1 MLPAARALCAGG
13 VIDLDGERV
22 ADGQLHLGNDEDVG
36 QRLRAL
42 VGEEAV
48 ALGHGQ
54 VHVGLQA
61 LADDLG
67 RACLFER
74 AVDDGAHRDDVLP
87 ARHGLAVEGV
97 GGEGLVHLVEDHV
110 ARVVLAGVRHGE
122 PDLVAGESEDRREE
136 LGKRVEREVQGGLRA
151 AAGGALR
158 ALAVQAVL
166 DDIEIEARKRVH
178 AEVIHRM
185 GDDVELIVAVG
196 LLGLLDELVELG
208 EEPAVEHGHI
218 LGLGQL
224 FGVEVDKVVE
234 HELAGVAELE
244 VVLAELLEDLLRAAD
259 VRVIV
264 RAGGPQAQDIRAV
277 LVEHVRGI
285 DAVAKALVHGLTL
298 AVDRPAVGDALL
310 KGRALAEGADSGQ
323 QRRLEPA
330 AVLIETLEVHR
341 GGPEA
346 LILLHGR
353 EVRGTGV
360 EPAVKRVLFFG
371 KAGVL
376 AAVRAGEA
384 LGQDVGGI
392 HIEPGVGALFGK
404 EVRDGLDGLVGAD
417 GLAAV
422 LAVEH
427 GDGQAPAALTG
438 DAPVGALADHALH
451 AVDAPA
457 RDPAHVV
464 ARGAGLILKRVDR
477 AEPLRGG
484 AEDDGL
490 LAAPAVRIAVHDLF
504 GSEEGTGLLH
514 VVQDDGVGLF
524 NEHTLIFSGIVGVA
538 ALIVDGHD
546 HVHAVAAAGLI
557 VVRAEAGRG
566 VDAAGTGIHRDIVG
580 QHQTGGLGQ
589 EGMRCEHVLIEV
601 TGVGLKDRVVL
612 DVADGHD
619 LFDERLGDDVHL
631 AVILVLH
638 DGVAL
643 VGVQGDGKVTGQR
656 PDRGRPNDEVELG
669 LVEMAQFA
677 EIVVHRELD
686 VHGRAG
692 IVLILDLRLSQGG
705 LVVIAP
711 VNGL

>member
-1 MLPAARALCAGG
+1 
-13 VIDLDGERV
+13 
-22 ADGQLHLGNDEDVG
+22 
-36 QRLRAL
+36 
-42 VGEEAV
+42 
-48 ALGHGQ
+48 
-54 VHVGLQA
+54 
-61 LADDLG
+61 
-67 RACLFER
+67 
-74 AVDDGAHRDDVLP
+74 
-87 ARHGLAVEGV
+87 
-97 GGEGLVHLVEDHV
+97 
-110 ARVVLAGVRHGE
+110 
-122 PDLVAGESEDRREE
+122 
-136 LGKRVEREVQGGLRA
+136 
-151 AAGGALR
+151 
-158 ALAVQAVL
+158 
-166 DDIEIEARKRVH
+166 
-178 AEVIHRM
+178 M

-196 LLGLLDELVELG
+196 LLGLFNELVELR
-208 EEPAVEHGHI
+208 EEPAVELGHL

-285 DAVAKALVHGLTL
+285 DAVAKALVHGLAL

-353 EVRGTGV
+353 EVRGAGV
-360 EPAVKRVLFFG
+360 EPAVKRVLLFG

-427 GDGQAPAALTG
+427 GDGQAPAALAG
-438 DAPVGALADHALH
+438 DAPVGALTDHALH

-457 RDPAHVV
+457 RNPAHVV
-464 ARGAGLILKRVDR
+464 ARGAGLILKGVDR

-490 LAAPAVRIAVHDLF
+490 LAAPAVRIAMHDLLA
-504 GSEEGTGLLH
+504 GEERAALLH
-514 VVQDDGVGLF
+514 VCKDDGVGLLD
-524 NEHTLIFSGIVGVA
+524 EHPLIFSGIVGVA

-580 QHQTGGLGQ
+580 ENQTGGLGQ

-669 LVEMAQFA
+669 LVEMAQLA